1 MSFNVIYPNTLDL
14 RPGAEANDEFLV
26 YSPVLNKIVR
36 IKIAT
41 LLSGKSVPVWDPEE
55 PYTIDFIVE
64 WNLKFWKS
72 LQNANEGNIP
82 NENAFWTEVSPET
95 VVATEVDSMRKTLS
109 KTAHGFVAKDVIT
122 IDNTGAYVKVSNTS
136 TQKPIGIVRTV
147 IDANTFE
154 LVLAGYIDNLSGLT
168 PGALYH
174 VNNSGTIVATV
185 SPLPVLLAVSA
196 TAGFILSSAGGS
208 NIPTDGF
215 AVASG
220 TNIYTATVTP
230 TPAAYVAGLR
240 VTIQFTNASTITN
253 PTLNLNGLG
262 ARTIVKRTNT
272 ALVSGDIAAG
282 QIYNLVFDGTNF
294 RLLGIANSAILNDLA
309 ITNQIESGKNVGVY
323 IRSSDG
329 QLTKLPWLE
338 YDVTNRKVLITGNN
352 NLSTGNPFEILNS
365 DLARIVAFF
374 NDLRMEMGGTQFIIE
389 PNNLVPSGNAR
400 FRLNDNQAMGLIL
413 EDKSGKEY
421 VSWRTTDND
430 ERFNVRVPQRLD
442 VQGNNVIP
450 YDTTQPAQVTANA
463 ANGSTTLITTIP
475 MNTDEEYVVVKCRWS
490 CVNNAGVGG
499 RGIVEGSVIRIS
511 GGTVQDFGSQ
521 TVLDIKRTAGD
532 FVMNIVA
539 DNVNKRININFVN
552 NSTGGLAFRVTIHE
566 LSFVRLLEPA

>member
-1 MSFNVIYPNTLDL
+1 MSFTVIYPNTLDL
-14 RPGAEANDEFLV
+14 KPGAEANDEFLV

-72 LQNANEGNIP
+72 LQNANTGNIP

-95 VVATEVDSMRKTLS
+95 VVATEVDSLRKTLS

-122 IDNTGAYVKVSNTS
+122 IDNSGAYVKVSNTS

-174 VNNSGTIVATV
+174 VNNSGTIVTTV
-185 SPLPVLLAVSA
+185 SPLPVLLAISA

-220 TNIYTATVTP
+220 TNTYTATVTP

-329 QLTKLPWLE
+329 QLTKIPWIE
-338 YDVTNRKVLITGNN
+338 YDLINRKLVIKGIN
-352 NLSTGNPFEILNS
+352 NLGSTSSLDIENS
-365 DLARIVAFF
+365 DGEKFEFLNNKRFSIP
-374 NDLRMEMGGTQFIIE
+374 GTQFIIRVKDA
-389 PNNLVPSGNAR
+389 VPSGNSR
-400 FRLNDNQAMGLIL
+400 MHLNDNQAMGFII

-421 VSWRTTDND
+421 ASFRTTDGD
-430 ERFNVRVPQRLD
+430 ERFNLRVIQRLD
-442 VQGNNVIP
+442 VQGNNLIP

-463 ANGSTTLITTIP
+463 ANGSTTLITSIP

-490 CVNNAGVGG
+490 CVSNAGVGG

-532 FVMNIVA
+532 FVMNIVP
-539 DNVNKRININFVN
+539 DNTNKRININFVN
-552 NSTGGLAFRVTIHE
+552 NTSGGLAFRVTIHE
-566 LSFVRLLEPA
+566 LSFVRLLEPI